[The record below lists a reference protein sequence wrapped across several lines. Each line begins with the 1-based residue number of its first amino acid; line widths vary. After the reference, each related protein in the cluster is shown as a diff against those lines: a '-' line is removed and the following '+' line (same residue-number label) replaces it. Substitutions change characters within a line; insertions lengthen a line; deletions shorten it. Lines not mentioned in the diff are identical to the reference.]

1 MNAGPVVAFQTRNP
15 LHRAHEELTKRA
27 IEKTGGTLLMHPVVG
42 LTKPGDIDYYSRV
55 RTYKVLTEK
64 YYDDRQVLLALLP
77 LAMRLAGPR
86 EALWHA
92 VIRRNYGADHL
103 IIGRDHA
110 SPGSDEHGN
119 AFYGPYAAQ
128 EMVEKFSGEL
138 GVKVIPFR
146 EFVYL
151 PDEARYEESSKVPV
165 GKTVFSLSGTQVK
178 EEYLYRG
185 RNLPDW
191 FTRVEVARI
200 LEEAYPPRT
209 RQGVCIWFTGLSG
222 AGKSTI
228 AEVLTENLV
237 RYGRRV
243 TLLDGDV
250 VRTHLSAGLGFD
262 KEGRDANIR
271 RIGFVAA
278 EIVRHG
284 GVAVCA
290 AVSPYSAA
298 RAEVRKMV
306 GDNFIEVFVDTPL
319 EVCEERD
326 TKGMYAKA
334 RRGEIKDFTGIDDVY
349 EAPQN
354 AEMTLSTLRRSPEE
368 NVSDIVGYLLEKNFI
383 E

>member
-1 MNAGPVVAFQTRNP
+1 
-15 LHRAHEELTKRA
+15 
-27 IEKTGGTLLMHPVVG
+27 
-42 LTKPGDIDYYSRV
+42 
-55 RTYKVLTEK
+55 
-64 YYDDRQVLLALLP
+64 
-77 LAMRLAGPR
+77 
-86 EALWHA
+86 
-92 VIRRNYGADHL
+92 
-103 IIGRDHA
+103 
-110 SPGSDEHGN
+110 
-119 AFYGPYAAQ
+119 
-128 EMVEKFSGEL
+128 L

-151 PDEARYEESSKVPV
+151 PDEARYEESSKVPA

-178 EEYLYRG
+178 EEYLYTG
-185 RNLPDW
+185 HNLPDW

-222 AGKSTI
+222 AGKSTT

-349 EAPQN
+349 EAPQY
-354 AEMTLSTLRRSPEE
+354 AEMTLSTAGRSAEE